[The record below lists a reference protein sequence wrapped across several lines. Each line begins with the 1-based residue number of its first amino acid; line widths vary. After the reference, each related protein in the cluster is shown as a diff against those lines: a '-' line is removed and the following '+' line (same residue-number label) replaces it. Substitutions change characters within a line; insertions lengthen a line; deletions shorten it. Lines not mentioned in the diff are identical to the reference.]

1 VSDLSP
7 RPSRTPRRARE
18 RRAYQLV
25 LAGGTAA
32 AVAVIGFVLA
42 IVGVIGL
49 GIRSWPRSSR
59 WSASSCFAGPPAAER
74 DYLVPWSLSVR
85 SGASSAAVE
94 TSLDPSAPGAAPRP
108 SDGRWSMPLPRRV

>member
-1 VSDLSP
+1 MSDLSP

-42 IVGVIGL
+42 IAGVISL
-49 GIRSWPRSSR
+49 GIPFL
-59 WSASSCFAGPPAAER
+59 AAIIAVVCFFMFR
-74 DYLVPWSLSVR
+74 R
-85 SGASSAAVE
+85 TTGA
-94 TSLDPSAPGAAPRP
+94 
-108 SDGRWSMPLPRRV
+108 